1 MGSGANQGGG
11 SGRRPPPPKP
21 PPLPPAAEKERRAA
35 KGEVE
40 DDRRRADRRRE
51 PRVPVELWVEA
62 AAGDELYFQRMANLS
77 VGGAFFAHT
86 VPHEVG
92 TIVQLRFELPGD
104 PEPLACKGEIVSARD
119 EAGEPGMGVRFLELR
134 PADRLRLEQLV
145 EKLEKLGKR

>member
-1 MGSGANQGGG
+1 MGSGASQGGG

-21 PPLPPAAEKERRAA
+21 PKPPEGAEKERRGAPGA
-35 KGEVE
+35 VE
-40 DDRRRADRRRE
+40 DERRQSDRRRDS
-51 PRVPVELWVEA
+51 RVPVELWVEA

-86 VPHEVG
+86 VPHELG

-119 EAGEPGMGVRFLELR
+119 EQGEPGMGVRFLEVR
-134 PADRLRLEQLV
+134 PTDRRRLELLI
-145 EKLEKLGKR
+145 ERLEKLVKR